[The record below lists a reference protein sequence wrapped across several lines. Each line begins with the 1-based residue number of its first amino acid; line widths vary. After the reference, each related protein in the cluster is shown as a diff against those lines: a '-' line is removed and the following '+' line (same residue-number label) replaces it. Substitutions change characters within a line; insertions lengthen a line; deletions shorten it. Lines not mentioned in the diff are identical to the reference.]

1 MEEPQVEERP
11 EVLEARRRGRKMILS
26 AVGLLIFANLMAVWL
41 SGALD
46 RWDLFVRIWPMEL
59 LLTSVLLGAVMIMAR
74 SIWMLL
80 PVGLVWG
87 NGLLFSYYSLTGNW
101 QHWAALW
108 PLEPLLIVGTVW
120 LTIQLARHSAQPDL
134 WARRLGVALGA
145 IGISWSVFIGLLG
158 VIVTI
163 LQPA

>member
-26 AVGLLIFANLMAVWL
+26 AVGLLIFANLAAVWL

-46 RWDLFVRIWPMEL
+46 RWDLFIRVWPMEL
-59 LLTSVLLGAVMIMAR
+59 LLTSVLLGVVMIIAR
-74 SIWMLL
+74 SIWMLI

-101 QHWAALW
+101 QHWTALW

-120 LTIQLARHSAQPDL
+120 LTIQLARHSAQPDR
-134 WARRLGVALGA
+134 WALRLGVALGA
-145 IGISWSVFIGLLG
+145 VGISWSVFIGLLG